1 MTAAASRKSD
11 VIQIRVSA
19 ETKALFNQAASLR
32 GQRLSEFMV
41 ASAREKAEDALL
53 DQRVFFF
60 SDEDHEAFL
69 KLLDSPPPMSKE
81 ARARLNR
88 KPLWEK

>member
-1 MTAAASRKSD
+1 MTMTASRKSD

-41 ASAREKAEDALL
+41 ASAREKAEDAIL
-53 DQRVFFF
+53 DQRVFFL
-60 SDEDHEAFL
+60 SEEDHAAFL
-69 KLLDSPPPMSKE
+69 KLLDSPPAMSLE
-81 ARARLNR
+81 ARARLSR
-88 KPLWEK
+88 KPLWDK